1 MDGDDE
7 PFWSIQLTGG
17 NADTCRIENETALGY
32 EVGGDIWCA
41 ALLLSAWLLE
51 NPQLVQGTRVLELGS
66 GLGLCG
72 IVAGYLSKSVT
83 LTDYVDE
90 LLVNLEHNVDINHTP
105 RIDAVECRGNGTSL
119 EPPSES
125 QERQQQQQ
133 QHQQQKQRGRQ
144 RLGRENE
151 SLLEVRPL
159 SPSRVRVRK
168 LDWTAYDHDATEA
181 WEEGGEGLRGWWWD
195 DPGRGGDRPG
205 KQEDRGGAE
214 KRATTTTTPST
225 PQDAG
230 ATLRCDVAIGSAL
243 VYSPHHACVADVLS
257 RAFAAGGC
265 RAGYILQLSTRPGF
279 DDFLHRLGSC
289 GLRYRLRRMSD
300 ILPGDLLEEIHQSA
314 SIDIVGG
321 PVTSSRTPLCVD
333 AARDSVG
340 GGEEDCDGGKG
351 VDAGKSPS
359 GSVIAA
365 AAAAAAAGTCTRFDE
380 FVMCEIFRAT
390 EEQQRRQ
397 NS

>member
-1 MDGDDE
+1 
-7 PFWSIQLTGG
+7 
-17 NADTCRIENETALGY
+17 
-32 EVGGDIWCA
+32 VGGDIWCA

-90 LLVNLEHNVDINHTP
+90 LLVNLEHNVDINRTP
-105 RIDAVECRGNGTSL
+105 RIDAVEWRGNETIL
-119 EPPSES
+119 ERLSES

-133 QHQQQKQRGRQ
+133 QQQPQQQQQQHQQQEHRGRQ
-144 RLGRENE
+144 RRSRENE
-151 SLLEVRPL
+151 SLFEVRPL

-168 LDWTAYDHDATEA
+168 LDWTAYDHDTTEE
-181 WEEGGEGLRGWWWD
+181 WEEGEEGLRGWWWD
-195 DPGRGGDRPG
+195 DPGPGDDRPG

-225 PQDAG
+225 PEDAG

-265 RAGYILQLSTRPGF
+265 RAGYILQLSTRQARGPLCVVSLRPGF

-300 ILPGDLLEEIHQSA
+300 ILPGDLLEEIHRSA
-314 SIDIVGG
+314 PINIVGG
-321 PVTSSRTPLCVD
+321 PVASSRTPSCVD

-340 GGEEDCDGGKG
+340 GGKEDCGGGTGVDGGE
-351 VDAGKSPS
+351 SPS
-359 GSVIAA
+359 RSVV
-365 AAAAAAAGTCTRFDE
+365 AAAGAGAAASTCTRFDE
-380 FVMCEIFRAT
+380 FVMCEIFRDS
-390 EEQQRRQ
+390 EEQQQRR

>member
-1 MDGDDE
+1 
-7 PFWSIQLTGG
+7 
-17 NADTCRIENETALGY
+17 
-32 EVGGDIWCA
+32 
-41 ALLLSAWLLE
+41 
-51 NPQLVQGTRVLELGS
+51 S

-90 LLVNLEHNVDINHTP
+90 LLVNLEHNVDINRTP
-105 RIDAVECRGNGTSL
+105 RIDAVEWRGNGTSL

-133 QHQQQKQRGRQ
+133 QQQQQQEQRGRQ
-144 RLGRENE
+144 RLSRENE

-168 LDWTAYDHDATEA
+168 LDWTAYDHDATEE
-181 WEEGGEGLRGWWWD
+181 WQGGGEGLRGWWWD
-195 DPGRGGDRPG
+195 DPGPGDDRPG

-225 PQDAG
+225 PEDAG

-265 RAGYILQLSTRPGF
+265 RAGYILQLSTRQARG
-279 DDFLHRLGSC
+279 
-289 GLRYRLRRMSD
+289 
-300 ILPGDLLEEIHQSA
+300 
-314 SIDIVGG
+314 
-321 PVTSSRTPLCVD
+321 PLCLACGRTVH
-333 AARDSVG
+333 S
-340 GGEEDCDGGKG
+340 
-351 VDAGKSPS
+351 S
-359 GSVIAA
+359 G
-365 AAAAAAAGTCTRFDE
+365 T
-380 FVMCEIFRAT
+380 
-390 EEQQRRQ
+390 
-397 NS
+397 N

>member
-1 MDGDDE
+1 
-7 PFWSIQLTGG
+7 
-17 NADTCRIENETALGY
+17 
-32 EVGGDIWCA
+32 CA

-51 NPQLVQGTRVLELGS
+51 NPQLVHGTRVLELGS

-83 LTDYVDE
+83 LTDYVGE
-90 LLVNLEHNVDINHTP
+90 LLVNLEHNVDINRTP
-105 RIDAVECRGNGTSL
+105 RIDAVEWRGNETSL
-119 EPPSES
+119 ERLSES

-133 QHQQQKQRGRQ
+133 QHQQQEHRGRQ
-144 RLGRENE
+144 RLRRENE
-151 SLLEVRPL
+151 SLLEARPL

-168 LDWTAYDHDATEA
+168 LDWTAYDHATEE
-181 WEEGGEGLRGWWWD
+181 WEEGGEGLRRWWWD
-195 DPGRGGDRPG
+195 DPGPGDDRPG
-205 KQEDRGGAE
+205 RKQEGRGGAE
-214 KRATTTTTPST
+214 KRATTTTRPST
-225 PQDAG
+225 PEDAG

-265 RAGYILQLSTRPGF
+265 RAGYILQLSTRQARGPLCVVSLRPGF

-300 ILPGDLLEEIHQSA
+300 ILPGDLLEEIHRSA

-321 PVTSSRTPLCVD
+321 PVASSRTPSCVD
-333 AARDSVG
+333 AGRDSVG
-340 GGEEDCDGGKG
+340 GGKEDCGGGTG
-351 VDAGKSPS
+351 VDRGESPS
-359 GSVIAA
+359 RSVVATAA
-365 AAAAAAAGTCTRFDE
+365 AAASTCTRFDE

-390 EEQQRRQ
+390 EEQQQRRR